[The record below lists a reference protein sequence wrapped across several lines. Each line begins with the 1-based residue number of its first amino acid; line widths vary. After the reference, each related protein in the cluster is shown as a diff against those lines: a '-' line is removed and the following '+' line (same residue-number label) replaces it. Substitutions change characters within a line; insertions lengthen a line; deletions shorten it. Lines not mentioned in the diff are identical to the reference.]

1 MKYDHIID
9 KAKRYHELAKV
20 VDAVALAKWE
30 GSFELEYTHE
40 STAIEGNTLSLM
52 ETKVVLEDGISVG
65 GKHLREIFEVV
76 NHKKAYDFI
85 KGRIADKEPLTEAM
99 VKDIHSILMENIF
112 AGGFYRNVNVRITG
126 AAHIPPDPDEAYR
139 QMKNFF
145 ADLSWRY
152 QDDPVTLAAWT
163 HAEFVKIHPFIDGNG
178 RTSRLIMNY
187 QLLLN
192 GLVSV
197 SIPKLDRLEYF
208 RYLEEYAVNGAID
221 PFADYVAR
229 LEERRLDDFLQL
241 YGK

>member
-9 KAKRYHELAKV
+9 KAKRYHELAKEV
-20 VDAVALAKWE
+20 NAVALAKWE

-85 KGRIADKEPLTEAM
+85 KVRIADKEPLTEAV

-126 AAHIPPDPDEAYR
+126 AAHIPPDPDKAYR
-139 QMKNFF
+139 QMKNFS
-145 ADLSWRY
+145 ADLS
-152 QDDPVTLAAWT
+152 VTRMIPLRW
-163 HAEFVKIHPFIDGNG
+163 
-178 RTSRLIMNY
+178 
-187 QLLLN
+187 QLGHMLN
-192 GLVSV
+192 L
-197 SIPKLDRLEYF
+197 
-208 RYLEEYAVNGAID
+208 
-221 PFADYVAR
+221 
-229 LEERRLDDFLQL
+229 
-241 YGK
+241 

>member
-9 KAKRYHELAKV
+9 KAKRYHELAKEV
-20 VDAVALAKWE
+20 NAVALAKWE

-85 KGRIADKEPLTEAM
+85 KVRIADKEPLTEAV

-126 AAHIPPDPDEAYR
+126 AAHIPPDPNEAYR

-152 QDDPVTLAAWT
+152 QDDPITLAAWT
-163 HAEFVKIHPFIDGNG
+163 HAEFVRIHPFIDGNG

-208 RYLEEYAVNGAID
+208 RCLEEYTVNGAID
-221 PFADYVAR
+221 SFADYVAR